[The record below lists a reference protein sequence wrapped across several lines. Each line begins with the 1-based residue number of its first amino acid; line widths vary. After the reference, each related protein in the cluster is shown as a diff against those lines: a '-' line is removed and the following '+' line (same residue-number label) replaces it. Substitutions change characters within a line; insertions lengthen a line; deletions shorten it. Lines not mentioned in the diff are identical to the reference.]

1 MDDSGSIAR
10 IYNQGIQDRTATFE
24 TRLRDASEIAR
35 WFDGRHPI
43 VVADAAG
50 AVVGFASTSTYRDR
64 DCYVGIAEF
73 SVYVERSGRG
83 KGAGTLLMRELISES
98 RRAGFWKLVSRVFV
112 DNAPSRALLRNLGFR
127 EGRRVREAR
136 APGRGVARRG
146 YRRAADSG
154 QSGLG
159 SNCRG
164 ETQAALG

>member
-1 MDDSGSIAR
+1 MAPGLSLYLSTVSIRRAVMDDSGSIAR

-112 DNAPSRALLRNLGFR
+112 DNAPSRA
-127 EGRRVREAR
+127 
-136 APGRGVARRG
+136 PGRGVARRG